1 MAEDFEVQLRLPR
14 SIEEGEII
22 EIKARIKHQVTTGL
36 QLIETA
42 KTPYE
47 RFVRNQPAVYLR
59 SVEVFYDDELVS
71 TFKMNSSTSN
81 DPLLAFKL
89 RASKQAPVRV
99 VVTNYEGQIVE
110 TTEDITF
117 S

>member
-1 MAEDFEVQLRLPR
+1 MAEDFDVQLRLPR
-14 SIEEGEII
+14 NIAEGDII

-42 KTPYE
+42 KTPYD
-47 RFVRNQPAVYLR
+47 RFVRNQAAIYVR
-59 SVEVFYDDELVS
+59 SVEVYYGDELVS
-71 TFKMNSSTSN
+71 TFSMNSSTSN

-89 RASKQAPVRV
+89 RASKESPLRV
-99 VVTNYEGQIVE
+99 VVTNYQGEVVE
-110 TTEDITF
+110 ATEDVTF